1 VTFSLGSD
9 GAFTGANYGGYP
21 TFFKE
26 RSMHRVSGFL
36 PSEFGIST
44 DSVPGVARL
53 AAKSLALVG
62 GILYYKSP
70 GAVMAFDGT
79 QPVSVSDKLGSL
91 TAYPRAVG
99 GACGDKYYL
108 YLDKSSREDP
118 NLYVLDTTKGL
129 WHREDETVVESMA
142 EDSENMYMIAVK
154 GENHTVLT
162 VRAKGDPE
170 KGKVR
175 WYAETGLFG
184 MESPD
189 RKYVTRLMVK
199 LKPEA
204 GSSVRVSIQ
213 YNSTGVWKQLYAKE
227 GTGMVTV
234 SVPVLPAPCDHFR
247 LRLEGTGGC
256 EVNSITKT
264 VRDGGE
270 RI

>member
-1 VTFSLGSD
+1 
-9 GAFTGANYGGYP
+9 
-21 TFFKE
+21 
-26 RSMHRVSGFL
+26 
-36 PSEFGIST
+36 
-44 DSVPGVARL
+44 
-53 AAKSLALVG
+53 
-62 GILYYKSP
+62 
-70 GAVMAFDGT
+70 
-79 QPVSVSDKLGSL
+79 
-91 TAYPRAVG
+91 
-99 GACGDKYYL
+99 
-108 YLDKSSREDP
+108 
-118 NLYVLDTTKGL
+118 
-129 WHREDETVVESMA
+129 MA
-142 EDSENMYMIAVK
+142 EDSDNMYMIVVK
-154 GENHTVLT
+154 GEKHTVLT

-170 KGKVR
+170 KGKVL
-175 WYAETGLFG
+175 WYAETGVFG

-189 RKYVTRLMVK
+189 RKYVTRLVVK
-199 LKPEA
+199 LSPEA